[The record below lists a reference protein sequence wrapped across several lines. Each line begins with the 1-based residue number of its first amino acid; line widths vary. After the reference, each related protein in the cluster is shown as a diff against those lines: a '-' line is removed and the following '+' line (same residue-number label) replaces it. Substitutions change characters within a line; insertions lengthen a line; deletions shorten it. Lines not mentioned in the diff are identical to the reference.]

1 MGTVIGPVR
10 PEGVVGLRN
19 RVVSVLAVLFGLAVG
34 TVALQGWGAALPAV
48 LGGLV
53 VGVLHLA
60 VERSRERKRS

>member
-1 MGTVIGPVR
+1 
-10 PEGVVGLRN
+10 LRN